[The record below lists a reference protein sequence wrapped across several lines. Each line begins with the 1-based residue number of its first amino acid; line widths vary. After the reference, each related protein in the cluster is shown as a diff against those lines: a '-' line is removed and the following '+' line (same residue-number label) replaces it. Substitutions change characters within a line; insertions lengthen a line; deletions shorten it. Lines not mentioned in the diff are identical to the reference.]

1 MRQTANL
8 IFQHIYRNM
17 EKGVTRQEL
26 ALQLDMSLPTIGT
39 HLKLLAEQGLIV
51 EITEEKSR
59 RTGRRSNLIYPN
71 PACRYS
77 VGLEV
82 RKDSVKFLLMDF
94 RQHVLD
100 RFTRSFDFT
109 DQEALPGFLAGT
121 IEELLEAHYIPRDR
135 VLGVGTAIT
144 AIVTKDVPPL
154 IHAYILNIDRWQQER
169 ITRAIPYPC
178 TLRQIAAA
186 ALFAN
191 LQQVPEK
198 DSLTYVW
205 IGEVLAAATAFQR
218 GVYWGDH
225 SLCMEIN
232 HFCMV
237 PGGRL
242 HNCGKRGCLGA
253 YCSADQLSEGP
264 YGSLD
269 RFFAALEAGE
279 PAAVVRWEQY
289 TDILAQALNNLYLV
303 VDCAIVLGGPVG
315 SRLTPFLGGLQRKAS
330 AFNPNDNAT
339 GYLQVDT
346 CDDSAILGAAQDV
359 IHQYVFSGQAAA
371 DED

>member
-178 TLRQIAAA
+178 TLRQTSAAA
-186 ALFAN
+186 
-191 LQQVPEK
+191 P
-198 DSLTYVW
+198 
-205 IGEVLAAATAFQR
+205 
-218 GVYWGDH
+218 
-225 SLCMEIN
+225 
-232 HFCMV
+232 
-237 PGGRL
+237 
-242 HNCGKRGCLGA
+242 
-253 YCSADQLSEGP
+253 
-264 YGSLD
+264 
-269 RFFAALEAGE
+269 
-279 PAAVVRWEQY
+279 
-289 TDILAQALNNLYLV
+289 
-303 VDCAIVLGGPVG
+303 
-315 SRLTPFLGGLQRKAS
+315 
-330 AFNPNDNAT
+330 
-339 GYLQVDT
+339 
-346 CDDSAILGAAQDV
+346 
-359 IHQYVFSGQAAA
+359 
-371 DED
+371 

>member
-1 MRQTANL
+1 MRQTTSL
-8 IFQHIYRNM
+8 IFQHIYQNM
-17 EKGVTRQEL
+17 GTGVTRQEL
-26 ALQLDMSLPTIGT
+26 ALRLDMSLPTIGT
-39 HLKLLAEQGLIV
+39 HLKLLAERELIV
-51 EITEEKSR
+51 EVTEEKSH

-71 PACRYS
+71 PACLYS

-94 RQHVLD
+94 CQNVLGS
-100 RFTRSFDFT
+100 FTRPFDFT
-109 DQEALPGFLAGT
+109 DQEALPGFLART
-121 IEELLEAHYIPRDR
+121 IEAMLDEHHIPRER
-135 VLGVGTAIT
+135 VLGVGAAVT
-144 AIVTKDVPPL
+144 AIVTKDDPPL
-154 IHAYILNIDRWQQER
+154 LHSYILNIDNWQQER
-169 ITRAIPYPC
+169 ITRDIPYPC

-191 LQQVPEK
+191 LQRAPEK
-198 DSLTYVW
+198 ASLTYVW

-253 YCSADQLSEGP
+253 YCSAERLTEGP

-269 RFFAALEAGE
+269 RFFTALEAGE
-279 PAAVVRWEQY
+279 AEALTRWEQY

-303 VDCAIVLGGPVG
+303 VDCTIVLGGPVG
-315 SRLTPFLGGLQRKAS
+315 TRLTRLLPQLQRKAS
-330 AFNPNDNAT
+330 AFNPNSNAT
-339 GYLQVDT
+339 DFLQVDT
-346 CDDSAILGAAQDV
+346 CGDSAILGAAQDV
-359 IHQYVFSGQAAA
+359 IHQYVFSGPTA